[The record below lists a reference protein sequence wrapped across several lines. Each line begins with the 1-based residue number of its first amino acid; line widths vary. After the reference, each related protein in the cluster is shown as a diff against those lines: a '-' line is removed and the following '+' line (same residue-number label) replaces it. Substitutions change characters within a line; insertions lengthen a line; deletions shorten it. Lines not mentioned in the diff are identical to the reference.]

1 MRTILGKRFVITGV
15 FEGMNRS
22 DIEAQITANGGVV
35 TDSVSTKT
43 DYLIAGSKAGS
54 KLDKAHA
61 LSIPVLTLEEIQAML
76 KEETSEAPQE
86 LATLTIEIYNRG
98 KEVYGITLPK
108 KDFDPEEFMEEHE
121 DDYTEL
127 DEDSVANEIAINR
140 MKMLVEHNGNNV
152 VYEVLPK
159 EVTLIDSGGKESY
172 HDLLSADED
181 EVCVVWFH
189 DNDNTFRATWKGI
202 STFDIS
208 NIKIYFSTRIDEN
221 GERKRL
227 FDGIEYNGKNPDE
240 DDLDTAPKSGYDGP
254 YIIFAEDVEE
264 QR

>member
-1 MRTILGKRFVITGV
+1 MSSILGKRFVITGV
-15 FEGMNRS
+15 FEGMKRS
-22 DIEAQITANGGVV
+22 DIEAQITTNGGVV

-43 DYLIAGSKAGS
+43 DYLLAGSKAGS

-98 KEVYGITLPK
+98 KEVYGITFPK
-108 KDFDPEEFMEEHE
+108 EDFDSEEFMEEHE

-127 DEDSVANEIAINR
+127 DEDSVANEIPIHR

-159 EVTLIDSGGKESY
+159 EVMLIDSGGKESY
-172 HDLLSADED
+172 RDLLNADEE

-189 DNDNTFRATWKGI
+189 GNVNTFRATWEGI

-208 NIKIYFSTRIDEN
+208 NIKINFSTRIDEN
-221 GERKRL
+221 GEEKRL
-227 FDGIEYNGKNPDE
+227 FDGIEYNGKSPD
-240 DDLDTAPKSGYDGP
+240 DDDWESEPKSGYDGP
-254 YIIFAEDVEE
+254 YILLPEDVEE
-264 QR
+264 QL